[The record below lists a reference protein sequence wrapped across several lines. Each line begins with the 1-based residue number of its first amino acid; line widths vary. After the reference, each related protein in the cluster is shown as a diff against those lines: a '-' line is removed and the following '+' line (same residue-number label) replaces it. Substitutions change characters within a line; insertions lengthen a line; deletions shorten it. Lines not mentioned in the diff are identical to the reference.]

1 MNNNRTYNTVK
12 CCENLFRLV
21 METQKQ
27 RSLTV
32 AGKARDRL
40 EQSPEVEKEFCVQTR
55 AGGHSRQRTQAQ
67 MPGGREGQRPPWDSQ
82 NALWPKPRP
91 TEDGGC

>member
-21 METQKQ
+21 VETQKQ

-40 EQSPEVEKEFCVQTR
+40 EQSPE
-55 AGGHSRQRTQAQ
+55 G
-67 MPGGREGQRPPWDSQ
+67 
-82 NALWPKPRP
+82 
-91 TEDGGC
+91 